1 MQKRSYYLRQK
12 TAPKEVLDSMDN
24 ERGNVSASV
33 DEFCQQIWDR
43 YENKPDIIPAEVT
56 INNVGTGIVARVDE
70 DGLYFEANG
79 EEFDMEE
86 FFMENNLASDTL
98 GFQSLQ

>member
-1 MQKRSYYLRQK
+1 
-12 TAPKEVLDSMDN
+12 MDN

-43 YENKPDIIPAEVT
+43 YEDKPEIIPAEVT

-98 GFQSLQ
+98 GFQTLQQ